1 MSKGQRVREARKSPN
16 PRNPSICL
24 CMIVKNEAEVIER
37 CLTSVRHLI
46 DHWVI
51 SDTGSTDGTQEVI
64 RKVLEGISGELHEED
79 WVNFGHNRTLN
90 IRHASGKSDYL
101 LLIDADMVVRQES
114 ALPDLTADS
123 YMLRHAGD
131 VEYRVKRLVRG
142 DIRWRYEGATHEYL
156 TCDDQDRAV
165 NLDAL
170 VIEHFGDGGSRADK
184 FTRDARL
191 LQEELDRDPDNARAV
206 FYLAQTMRDLGE
218 IQRAIDL
225 YDQRSRMG
233 GWAEEVYYA
242 LLQVGVLKADA
253 GDWPGA
259 MDALLRSWE
268 SRPQRLEAC
277 YELASRLR
285 KMERYRS
292 AHLFACAGLDQRQP
306 DDWLFVQ
313 PWVYRWGIL
322 FEYSVSAYWVGD
334 YYGSIEA
341 CDHLLAMPD
350 LPAVYREQTRI
361 NREFSVRSIAED
373 TRAALHRST

>member
-1 MSKGQRVREARKSPN
+1 MPKTRTVRPGQKPPN
-16 PRNPSICL
+16 RGKPSICL

-37 CLTSVRHLI
+37 CLTSVRDLI

-51 SDTGSTDGTQEVI
+51 SDTGSTDGTQELI
-64 RKVLEGISGELHEED
+64 RKVLEGISGELYEED

-90 IRHASGKSDYL
+90 IQHAFGKSDYL
-101 LLIDADMVVRQES
+101 LLIDADMVVRQEG

-123 YMLRHAGD
+123 YLLRHAGG
-131 VEYRVKRLVRG
+131 VEYRIKRLVRG
-142 DIRWRYEGATHEYL
+142 DFKWRYEGATHEYL

-170 VIEHFGDGGSRADK
+170 VIEHFADGGSRADK

-225 YDQRSRMG
+225 YDQRARMG

-242 LLQVGVLKADA
+242 LFQVGVLKADA

-259 MDALLRSWE
+259 MDALLRSWDA
-268 SRPQRLEAC
+268 RPQRLEAC

-292 AHLFACAGLDQRQP
+292 AHLFACAGLDQSQP

-322 FEYSVSAYWVGD
+322 FEYSVSAFWVGD

-350 LPAVYREQTRI
+350 LPTVYRKQTRI
-361 NREFSVRSIAED
+361 NRKFSVRSITED
-373 TRAALHRST
+373 TRTPLRRST

>member
-1 MSKGQRVREARKSPN
+1 
-16 PRNPSICL
+16 
-24 CMIVKNEAEVIER
+24 MIVKNEAEVIER
-37 CLTSVRHLI
+37 CLTSVRDLI

-51 SDTGSTDGTQEVI
+51 SDTGSTDGTQELI
-64 RKVLEGISGELHEED
+64 RKVLEGISGELYEED

-90 IRHASGKSDYL
+90 IQHAFGKSDYL
-101 LLIDADMVVRQES
+101 LLIDADMVVRQEG

-123 YMLRHAGD
+123 YLLRHAGG
-131 VEYRVKRLVRG
+131 VEYRIKRLVRG
-142 DIRWRYEGATHEYL
+142 DFKWRYEGATHEYL

-170 VIEHFGDGGSRADK
+170 VIEHFADGGSRADK

-225 YDQRSRMG
+225 YDQRARMG

-242 LLQVGVLKADA
+242 LFQVGVLKADA

-259 MDALLRSWE
+259 MDALLRSWDA
-268 SRPQRLEAC
+268 RPQRLEAC

-292 AHLFACAGLDQRQP
+292 AHLFACAGLDQSQP

-322 FEYSVSAYWVGD
+322 FEYSVSAFWVGD

-350 LPAVYREQTRI
+350 LPTVYRKQTRI
-361 NREFSVRSIAED
+361 NRKFSVRSITED
-373 TRAALHRST
+373 TRTPLRRST